1 MNTIIKR
8 SNLMA
13 APEVTELDTPLYQ
26 RVGENL
32 YQLNIQTT
40 AKQVKMK
47 SETDTDSDVQAEIEA
62 LRKKVDNVLSA
73 NDAMVF
79 KGVVN
84 QNSDI
89 AAADYQAGWTYKVG
103 TAGTYKGQKCEVGD
117 LIVCIKDYASPGANA
132 DWTVIQT
139 NIDGAVTG
147 PESAADGNL
156 PAFDG
161 ATGRI
166 IRDSTLKTT
175 DVSDAVAKKHNHTN
189 KTDVLDKLSTQDGEL
204 LFNGKRINDGL
215 VEVASTTSIDSI
227 PENLRDGG
235 LLIVNAGA

>member
-1 MNTIIKR
+1 
-8 SNLMA
+8 MA
-13 APEVTELDTPLYQ
+13 APNVTELNTPLYQ

-84 QNSDI
+84 QDSDI

-147 PESAADGNL
+147 PESAVSENL
-156 PAFDG
+156 ASFDG

-166 IRDSTLKTT
+166 IKDSALKTA
-175 DVSDAVAKKHNHTN
+175 DVSDAVAKKHEHAN

-204 LFNGKRINDGL
+204 LFDGKRINDGL
-215 VEVASTTSIDSI
+215 VEVASTTSIDTI
-227 PENLRDGG
+227 PDNLRDGG

>member
-1 MNTIIKR
+1 
-8 SNLMA
+8 MA
-13 APEVTELDTPLYQ
+13 VTELKTPLYQ

-32 YQLNIQTT
+32 YLLNIQTT
-40 AKQVKMK
+40 AEQVKMK
-47 SETDTDSDVQAEIEA
+47 DAEQGESSVQQEIEA
-62 LRKKVDNVLSA
+62 LREAVKNVLAA

-84 QNSDI
+84 QDSDI

-117 LIVCIKDYASPGANA
+117 LIVCIKDYADSAA
-132 DWTVIQT
+132 DSDWTVVQT

-147 PESAADGNL
+147 PESAVSENL
-156 PAFDG
+156 ASFDG

-166 IRDSTLKTT
+166 IKDSALKTA
-175 DVSDAVAKKHNHTN
+175 DVSDAVAKKHEHAN

-204 LFNGKRINDGL
+204 LFDGKRINDGL
-215 VEVASTTSIDSI
+215 VEVASAANIDAI

-235 LLIVNAGA
+235 LLIIAPALGA

>member
-1 MNTIIKR
+1 
-8 SNLMA
+8 MA
-13 APEVTELDTPLYQ
+13 VTELKTPLYQ

-32 YQLNIQTT
+32 YLLNIQTT
-40 AKQVKMK
+40 AEQVKMK
-47 SETDTDSDVQAEIEA
+47 DAEQGESSVQQEIEA
-62 LRKKVDNVLSA
+62 LREAVKNVLAA

-84 QNSDI
+84 QDSDI

-117 LIVCIKDYASPGANA
+117 LIVCIKDYADPAADS
-132 DWTVIQT
+132 DWTVVQT

-147 PESAADGNL
+147 PESAVSENL
-156 PAFDG
+156 ASFDG

-166 IRDSTLKTT
+166 IKDSTLKTA
-175 DVSDAVAKKHNHTN
+175 DVSDAVAKKHEHAN

-204 LFNGKRINDGL
+204 LFDGKRINDGL
-215 VEVASTTSIDSI
+215 VEVASTTSIDTI
-227 PENLRDGG
+227 PDNLRDGG

>member
-1 MNTIIKR
+1 M
-8 SNLMA
+8 
-13 APEVTELDTPLYQ
+13 PVTELDTPLYQ

-40 AKQVKMK
+40 AAQVKMK
-47 SETDTDSDVQAEIEA
+47 NAEQGDSDVQREIEA
-62 LRKKVDNVLSA
+62 LRDAVKNVLSA
-73 NDAMVF
+73 NDAMLF

-84 QNSDI
+84 QDADI

-103 TAGTYKGQKCEVGD
+103 SSGTYKGQKCEVGD
-117 LIVCIKDYASPGANA
+117 LIVCVKDYADPAADS
-132 DWTVIQT
+132 DWTVIQA

-147 PESAADGNL
+147 PESAVNENL
-156 PAFDG
+156 ASFDG
-161 ATGRI
+161 TTGRI
-166 IRDSTLKTT
+166 IKDSALKTA
-175 DVSDAVAKKHNHTN
+175 DVAEAVAKKHEHAN

-204 LFNGKRINDGL
+204 LFDGKRINDGL

-235 LLIVNAGA
+235 LLIVSAGE

>member
-1 MNTIIKR
+1 
-8 SNLMA
+8 MA
-13 APEVTELDTPLYQ
+13 VTELKTPLYQ

-32 YQLNIQTT
+32 YLLNIQTT
-40 AKQVKMK
+40 AEQVKMK
-47 SETDTDSDVQAEIEA
+47 DAEQGESSVQQEIEA
-62 LRKKVDNVLSA
+62 LREAVKNVLAA

-84 QNSDI
+84 QDSDI

-117 LIVCIKDYASPGANA
+117 LLVCIKDYADPAADS
-132 DWTVIQT
+132 DWTVVQT

-166 IRDSTLKTT
+166 IKDSALKTA
-175 DVSDAVAKKHNHTN
+175 DVSDAVAKKHEHAN

-204 LFNGKRINDGL
+204 LFDGKRINDGL
-215 VEVASTTSIDSI
+215 VEVASAANIDTV
-227 PENLRDGG
+227 PANLRDGG
-235 LLIVNAGA
+235 LLIVNTGA

>member
-1 MNTIIKR
+1 
-8 SNLMA
+8 MA
-13 APEVTELDTPLYQ
+13 APEVTELNTPLYQ

-32 YQLNIQTT
+32 YQLHVQTT
-40 AKQVKMK
+40 AEQVKMK
-47 SETDTDSDVQAEIEA
+47 NAEQGDSSVQQEIET
-62 LRKKVDNVLSA
+62 LRGKLDNILSA
-73 NDAMVF
+73 NDAMIF

-84 QNSDI
+84 QDSDI

-117 LIVCIKDYASPGANA
+117 LIVCVKDHADSAA
-132 DWTVIQT
+132 DSDWTVVQT

-166 IRDSTLKTT
+166 IRDSALRTA
-175 DVSDAVAKKHNHTN
+175 DVSDAVAKKHEHANR
-189 KTDVLDKLSTQDGEL
+189 TDVLDKLSTQDGEL
-204 LFNGKRINDGL
+204 LFDGKRINDGL
-215 VEVASTTSIDSI
+215 VEVASAANIDAI

-235 LLIVNAGA
+235 LLIIAPALGA

>member
-1 MNTIIKR
+1 
-8 SNLMA
+8 MA
-13 APEVTELDTPLYQ
+13 APNVTELNTPLYQ

-40 AKQVKMK
+40 AEQVKMK
-47 SETDTDSDVQAEIEA
+47 DAEQGESSVQQEIEA
-62 LRKKVDNVLSA
+62 LREAVKNVLAA

-84 QNSDI
+84 QDSDI

-117 LIVCIKDYASPGANA
+117 LIVCIKDYADSAA
-132 DWTVIQT
+132 DSDWTVVQT

-147 PESAADGNL
+147 PESAVSENL
-156 PAFDG
+156 ASFDG

-166 IRDSTLKTT
+166 IKDSALKTA
-175 DVSDAVAKKHNHTN
+175 DVFDAVEKKHEHAN

-204 LFNGKRINDGL
+204 LFDGKRINDGL
-215 VEVASTTSIDSI
+215 VEVASTTSIDTI
-227 PENLRDGG
+227 PDNLRDGG

>member
-1 MNTIIKR
+1 
-8 SNLMA
+8 MA
-13 APEVTELDTPLYQ
+13 VTELKTPLYQ

-32 YQLNIQTT
+32 YLLNIQTT
-40 AKQVKMK
+40 AEQVKMK
-47 SETDTDSDVQAEIEA
+47 DAEQGESSVQQEIEA
-62 LRKKVDNVLSA
+62 LREAVKNVLAA

-84 QNSDI
+84 QDSDI

-117 LIVCIKDYASPGANA
+117 LIVCIKDYADSAA
-132 DWTVIQT
+132 DSDWTVVQT

-147 PESAADGNL
+147 PESAVSENL
-156 PAFDG
+156 ASFDG

-166 IRDSTLKTT
+166 IKDSALKTA
-175 DVSDAVAKKHNHTN
+175 DVSDAVAKKHEHAN
-189 KTDVLDKLSTQDGEL
+189 KTDVLDKLSTQEGEL
-204 LFNGKRINDGL
+204 LFDGKRINDGL
-215 VEVASTTSIDSI
+215 VEVASTTSIDTI
-227 PENLRDGG
+227 PDNLRDGG

>member
-1 MNTIIKR
+1 
-8 SNLMA
+8 MA
-13 APEVTELDTPLYQ
+13 APEVTELNTPLYQ

-32 YQLNIQTT
+32 YQLHVQTP
-40 AKQVKMK
+40 AEQVKMK
-47 SETDTDSDVQAEIEA
+47 NAEQGDSSVQQEIET
-62 LRKKVDNVLSA
+62 LRGKLDNILSA
-73 NDAMVF
+73 SDAMVF

-84 QNSDI
+84 QDSDI

-117 LIVCIKDYASPGANA
+117 LIVCVKDHADSAA
-132 DWTVIQT
+132 DSDWTVVQT

-166 IRDSTLKTT
+166 IRDSALRTA
-175 DVSDAVAKKHNHTN
+175 DVSDAVAKKHEHANR
-189 KTDVLDKLSTQDGEL
+189 TDVLDKLSTQDGEL
-204 LFNGKRINDGL
+204 LFDGKRINDGL
-215 VEVASTTSIDSI
+215 VEVASAANIDAI

-235 LLIVNAGA
+235 LLIIAPALGA

>member
-1 MNTIIKR
+1 
-8 SNLMA
+8 MA
-13 APEVTELDTPLYQ
+13 VTELKTPLYQ

-32 YQLNIQTT
+32 YLLNIQTT
-40 AKQVKMK
+40 AEQVKMK
-47 SETDTDSDVQAEIEA
+47 DAEQGESSVQQEIEA
-62 LRKKVDNVLSA
+62 LREAVKNVLAA

-84 QNSDI
+84 QDSDI

-117 LIVCIKDYASPGANA
+117 LIVCIKDYADPAADS
-132 DWTVIQT
+132 DWTVVQT

-147 PESAADGNL
+147 PESAVSENL
-156 PAFDG
+156 ASFDG

-166 IRDSTLKTT
+166 IKDSALKTA
-175 DVSDAVAKKHNHTN
+175 DVSDAVAKKHEHAN
-189 KTDVLDKLSTQDGEL
+189 KTDVLDKLSTQNGEL
-204 LFNGKRINDGL
+204 LFDGKRINDGL
-215 VEVASTTSIDSI
+215 VEVASTTSIDTI
-227 PENLRDGG
+227 PDNLRDGG

>member
-1 MNTIIKR
+1 
-8 SNLMA
+8 MA
-13 APEVTELDTPLYQ
+13 APEVTELNTPLYQ

-47 SETDTDSDVQAEIEA
+47 NAEQGDSDVQQEIEA
-62 LRKKVDNVLSA
+62 LREAVRNVLAA

-84 QNSDI
+84 QDSDI

-103 TAGTYKGQKCEVGD
+103 AAGTYKGQKCEVGD
-117 LIVCIKDYASPGANA
+117 LIVCVKDHADSAA
-132 DWTVIQT
+132 DSDWTVVQT

-147 PESAADGNL
+147 PESAVSENL
-156 PAFDG
+156 ASFDG
-161 ATGRI
+161 TTGRI
-166 IRDSTLKTT
+166 IRDSALRTA
-175 DVSDAVAKKHNHTN
+175 DVSDAVAKKHEHANR
-189 KTDVLDKLSTQDGEL
+189 TDVLDKLSTQDGEL
-204 LFNGKRINDGL
+204 LFDGKRINDGQ

-235 LLIVNAGA
+235 LLIVNTAGA

>member
-1 MNTIIKR
+1 
-8 SNLMA
+8 MA
-13 APEVTELDTPLYQ
+13 VTELNTPLYQ
-26 RVGENL
+26 RVGEKL

-40 AKQVKMK
+40 AEQVKMK
-47 SETDTDSDVQAEIEA
+47 DAEQGESSVQQEIEA
-62 LRKKVDNVLSA
+62 LREAVKNVLAA

-84 QNSDI
+84 QDSDI

-117 LIVCIKDYASPGANA
+117 LIVCIKDYADSPADS
-132 DWTVIQT
+132 DWTVVQT

-147 PESAADGNL
+147 PESAVSENL
-156 PAFDG
+156 ASFDG

-166 IRDSTLKTT
+166 IKDSALRTA
-175 DVSDAVAKKHNHTN
+175 DVSDAVAKKHEHAN

-204 LFNGKRINDGL
+204 LFDGKRINDGL
-215 VEVASTTSIDSI
+215 VEVASTTSIDTI
-227 PENLRDGG
+227 PDNLRDGG

>member
-1 MNTIIKR
+1 MPVT
-8 SNLMA
+8 
-13 APEVTELDTPLYQ
+13 VTELDTPLYQ

-40 AKQVKMK
+40 AEQVKMK
-47 SETDTDSDVQAEIEA
+47 DAEGGDSSAQAEIVA
-62 LRKKVDNVLSA
+62 LREAVKNVLSA
-73 NDAMVF
+73 NDAMLF

-84 QNSDI
+84 QDSDI

-166 IRDSTLKTT
+166 IKDSALKTA
-175 DVSDAVAKKHNHTN
+175 DVSDAVAKKHEHAN
-189 KTDVLDKLSTQDGEL
+189 KADVLDKLSTQDGAL
-204 LFNGKRINDGL
+204 LFDGQPVGDAL
-215 VEVASTTSIDSI
+215 VDVASTASIDAI
-227 PENLRDGG
+227 PDNLRDGG
-235 LLIVNAGA
+235 LLIVSAGA

>member
-1 MNTIIKR
+1 
-8 SNLMA
+8 MA
-13 APEVTELDTPLYQ
+13 APEVTELNTPLYQ

-32 YQLNIQTT
+32 YQLHVQTT
-40 AKQVKMK
+40 AEQVKMK
-47 SETDTDSDVQAEIEA
+47 NAEQGDSSVQQEIET
-62 LRKKVDNVLSA
+62 LRGKLDNILSVS
-73 NDAMVF
+73 DAMVF

-84 QNSDI
+84 QDSDI

-117 LIVCIKDYASPGANA
+117 LIVCVKDHADSAA
-132 DWTVIQT
+132 DSDWTVVQT

-166 IRDSTLKTT
+166 IRDSALRTA
-175 DVSDAVAKKHNHTN
+175 DVSDAVAKKHEHANR
-189 KTDVLDKLSTQDGEL
+189 TDVLDKLSTQDGEL
-204 LFNGKRINDGL
+204 LFDGKRINDGL
-215 VEVASTTSIDSI
+215 VEVASAANIDAI

-235 LLIVNAGA
+235 LLIIAPALGA

>member
-1 MNTIIKR
+1 
-8 SNLMA
+8 MA
-13 APEVTELDTPLYQ
+13 APEVTGLNTPLYQ
-26 RVGENL
+26 RVGKNL
-32 YQLNIQTT
+32 YQLHVQTT
-40 AKQVKMK
+40 AEQVKMK

-62 LRKKVDNVLSA
+62 LRKKVDNVFTA
-73 NDAMVF
+73 NDAMIF

-84 QNSDI
+84 QDSDI

-103 TAGTYKGQKCEVGD
+103 TAGTYKGQKCEMGD

-166 IRDSTLKTT
+166 IRDSALKTT
-175 DVSDAVAKKHNHTN
+175 DVSDTVAKKHSHAN
-189 KTDVLDKLSTQDGEL
+189 KADVLDKLAAQDGKL
-204 LFNGKRINDGL
+204 LFDGKHINDGL
-215 VEVASTTSIDSI
+215 VDVASTTSIDSI
-227 PENLRDGG
+227 PDNLRDGG
-235 LLIVNAGA
+235 LLIVSTGA

>member
-1 MNTIIKR
+1 
-8 SNLMA
+8 MA
-13 APEVTELDTPLYQ
+13 APNVTELNTPLYQ

-40 AKQVKMK
+40 AEQVKMK
-47 SETDTDSDVQAEIEA
+47 DAEQGESSVQQEIEA
-62 LRKKVDNVLSA
+62 LREAVKNVLAA

-79 KGVVN
+79 KGVVS
-84 QNSDI
+84 QDSDI

-117 LIVCIKDYASPGANA
+117 LIVCIKDYADSAA
-132 DWTVIQT
+132 DSDWTVVQT

-166 IRDSTLKTT
+166 IRDSALRTA
-175 DVSDAVAKKHNHTN
+175 DVSDAVAKKHEHANR
-189 KTDVLDKLSTQDGEL
+189 TDVLDKLSTQDGEL
-204 LFNGKRINDGL
+204 LFDGKRINDGL
-215 VEVASTTSIDSI
+215 VEVASAANIDAI

-235 LLIVNAGA
+235 LLIIAPALGA

>member
-1 MNTIIKR
+1 
-8 SNLMA
+8 MA
-13 APEVTELDTPLYQ
+13 VTELKTPLYQ

-32 YQLNIQTT
+32 YLLNIQTT
-40 AKQVKMK
+40 AEQVKMK
-47 SETDTDSDVQAEIEA
+47 DAEQGESSVQQEIEA
-62 LRKKVDNVLSA
+62 LREAVKNVLAA

-84 QNSDI
+84 QDSDI

-117 LIVCIKDYASPGANA
+117 LIVCIKDYADSAA
-132 DWTVIQT
+132 DSDWTVVQT

-147 PESAADGNL
+147 PESAVSENL
-156 PAFDG
+156 ASFDG

-166 IRDSTLKTT
+166 IKDSALKTA
-175 DVSDAVAKKHNHTN
+175 DVSDAVAKKHEHAN
-189 KTDVLDKLSTQDGEL
+189 KTDVLDKLSTQNGEL
-204 LFNGKRINDGL
+204 LFDGKRINDGL
-215 VEVASTTSIDSI
+215 VEVASTTSIDTI
-227 PENLRDGG
+227 PDNLRDGG

>member
-1 MNTIIKR
+1 
-8 SNLMA
+8 MA
-13 APEVTELDTPLYQ
+13 APEVTELNTPLYQ
-26 RVGENL
+26 REGENL
-32 YQLNIQTT
+32 YQLHDQTT
-40 AKQVKMK
+40 AEQVKMK
-47 SETDTDSDVQAEIEA
+47 NAEQGDSSVQQEIET
-62 LRKKVDNVLSA
+62 LRGKLDNILSA
-73 NDAMVF
+73 SDAMVF

-84 QNSDI
+84 QDSDI

-117 LIVCIKDYASPGANA
+117 LIVCVKDHADSAA
-132 DWTVIQT
+132 DSDWTVVQT

-166 IRDSTLKTT
+166 IRDSALRTA
-175 DVSDAVAKKHNHTN
+175 DVSDAVAKKHEHANR
-189 KTDVLDKLSTQDGEL
+189 TDVLDKLSTQDGEL
-204 LFNGKRINDGL
+204 LFDGKRINDGL
-215 VEVASTTSIDSI
+215 VEVASAANIDAI

-235 LLIVNAGA
+235 LLIIAPALGA

>member
-1 MNTIIKR
+1 
-8 SNLMA
+8 MA
-13 APEVTELDTPLYQ
+13 VTELKTPLYQ
-26 RVGENL
+26 RVGEKL
-32 YQLNIQTT
+32 YLLNIQTT
-40 AKQVKMK
+40 AEQVKMK
-47 SETDTDSDVQAEIEA
+47 DAEQGESSVQQEIEA
-62 LRKKVDNVLSA
+62 LREAVKNVLAA

-84 QNSDI
+84 QDSDI

-117 LIVCIKDYASPGANA
+117 LIVCIKDYADSAA
-132 DWTVIQT
+132 DSDWTVVQT

-147 PESAADGNL
+147 PESAVSENL
-156 PAFDG
+156 ASFDG

-166 IRDSTLKTT
+166 IKDSALKTA
-175 DVSDAVAKKHNHTN
+175 DVSDAVAKKHEHAN

-204 LFNGKRINDGL
+204 LFDGKRINDGL
-215 VEVASTTSIDSI
+215 VEVASTTSIDTI
-227 PENLRDGG
+227 PDNLRDGG

>member
-1 MNTIIKR
+1 
-8 SNLMA
+8 MA
-13 APEVTELDTPLYQ
+13 APEVTELNTPLYQ

-40 AKQVKMK
+40 AEQVKMK
-47 SETDTDSDVQAEIEA
+47 DAEQGESSVQQEIEA
-62 LRKKVDNVLSA
+62 LREAVKNVLAA

-84 QNSDI
+84 QDSDI

-117 LIVCIKDYASPGANA
+117 LIVCIKDYADSAA
-132 DWTVIQT
+132 DSDWTVVQT

-147 PESAADGNL
+147 PESAVSENL
-156 PAFDG
+156 ASFDG

-166 IRDSTLKTT
+166 IKDSALKTA
-175 DVSDAVAKKHNHTN
+175 DVSDAVEKKHEHAN

-204 LFNGKRINDGL
+204 LFDGKRINDGL
-215 VEVASTTSIDSI
+215 VEVASTTSIDTI
-227 PENLRDGG
+227 PDNLRDGG

>member
-13 APEVTELDTPLYQ
+13 VPEITELDTPLYQ
-26 RVGENL
+26 RVGEKL
-32 YQLNIQTT
+32 YQLNIQTS

-84 QNSDI
+84 QDSDI

-147 PESAADGNL
+147 PESAVSENL
-156 PAFDG
+156 ASFDG

-166 IRDSTLKTT
+166 IKDSTLKTT

-189 KTDVLDKLSTQDGEL
+189 KTDVLDKLSTQNGEL

>member
-1 MNTIIKR
+1 
-8 SNLMA
+8 MA
-13 APEVTELDTPLYQ
+13 APEVNELNTPLYQ

-32 YQLNIQTT
+32 YQLHVQTT
-40 AKQVKMK
+40 AEQVKMK
-47 SETDTDSDVQAEIEA
+47 NAEQGDSSVQQEIET
-62 LRKKVDNVLSA
+62 LRGKLDNILSA
-73 NDAMVF
+73 SDAMVF

-84 QNSDI
+84 QDSDI

-117 LIVCIKDYASPGANA
+117 LIVCVKDHADSAA
-132 DWTVIQT
+132 DSDWTVVQT

-166 IRDSTLKTT
+166 IRDSALRTA
-175 DVSDAVAKKHNHTN
+175 DVSDAVAKKHEHANR
-189 KTDVLDKLSTQDGEL
+189 TDVLDKLSTQDGEL
-204 LFNGKRINDGL
+204 LFDGKRINDGL
-215 VEVASTTSIDSI
+215 VEVASAANIDAI

-235 LLIVNAGA
+235 LLIIAPALGA

>member
-1 MNTIIKR
+1 
-8 SNLMA
+8 MA
-13 APEVTELDTPLYQ
+13 APNVTELNTPLYQ

-40 AKQVKMK
+40 AEQVKMK
-47 SETDTDSDVQAEIEA
+47 DAEQGESSVQQEIEA
-62 LRKKVDNVLSA
+62 LREAVKNVLAA

-84 QNSDI
+84 QDSDI

-117 LIVCIKDYASPGANA
+117 LIVCIKDYADSAA
-132 DWTVIQT
+132 DSDWTVVQT

-147 PESAADGNL
+147 PESAVSENL
-156 PAFDG
+156 ASFDG

-166 IRDSTLKTT
+166 IKDSALKTA
-175 DVSDAVAKKHNHTN
+175 DVFDAVAKKHEHAN

-204 LFNGKRINDGL
+204 LFDGKRINDGL
-215 VEVASTTSIDSI
+215 VEVASTTSIDTI
-227 PENLRDGG
+227 PDNLRDGG

>member
-1 MNTIIKR
+1 
-8 SNLMA
+8 MA
-13 APEVTELDTPLYQ
+13 VTELNTPLYQ

-32 YQLNIQTT
+32 YLLNIQTT
-40 AKQVKMK
+40 AEQVKMK
-47 SETDTDSDVQAEIEA
+47 DAEQSESSVQQEIEA
-62 LRKKVDNVLSA
+62 LREAVKNVLAA

-84 QNSDI
+84 QDSDI

-117 LIVCIKDYASPGANA
+117 LIVCIKDYADSPADS
-132 DWTVIQT
+132 DWTVVQT

-166 IRDSTLKTT
+166 IKDSALRTA
-175 DVSDAVAKKHNHTN
+175 DVSDAVAKKHEHAN

-204 LFNGKRINDGL
+204 LFDGKRINDGL
-215 VEVASTTSIDSI
+215 VEVASTTSIDTI
-227 PENLRDGG
+227 PDNLRDGG

>member
-1 MNTIIKR
+1 
-8 SNLMA
+8 MA
-13 APEVTELDTPLYQ
+13 VTELKTPLYQ

-32 YQLNIQTT
+32 YLLNIQTT
-40 AKQVKMK
+40 AEQVKMK
-47 SETDTDSDVQAEIEA
+47 DAEQGESSVQQEIEA
-62 LRKKVDNVLSA
+62 LREAVKNVLAA

-84 QNSDI
+84 QDSDI

-117 LIVCIKDYASPGANA
+117 LIVCIKDYADSAA
-132 DWTVIQT
+132 DSDWTVVQT

-147 PESAADGNL
+147 PESAVSENL
-156 PAFDG
+156 ASFDG

-166 IRDSTLKTT
+166 IKDSALKTA
-175 DVSDAVAKKHNHTN
+175 DVSDAVAKKHEHAN
-189 KTDVLDKLSTQDGEL
+189 KTDVLDKLSTQNGEL
-204 LFNGKRINDGL
+204 LFDGKRINDGL
-215 VEVASTTSIDSI
+215 VEVASAANIDAI

-235 LLIVNAGA
+235 LLIIAPALGA

>member
-1 MNTIIKR
+1 
-8 SNLMA
+8 MA
-13 APEVTELDTPLYQ
+13 VTELKTPLYQ
-26 RVGENL
+26 RVGEKL
-32 YQLNIQTT
+32 YLLNIQTT
-40 AKQVKMK
+40 AEQVKMK
-47 SETDTDSDVQAEIEA
+47 DAEQGESSVQQEIEA
-62 LRKKVDNVLSA
+62 LREAVKNVLAA

-84 QNSDI
+84 QDSDI

-117 LIVCIKDYASPGANA
+117 LIVCIKDYADSAA
-132 DWTVIQT
+132 DSDWTVVQT

-147 PESAADGNL
+147 PESAVSENL
-156 PAFDG
+156 ASFDG

-166 IRDSTLKTT
+166 IKDSALKTA
-175 DVSDAVAKKHNHTN
+175 DVSDAVAKKHEHAN

-204 LFNGKRINDGL
+204 LFDGKRINDGL

>member
-1 MNTIIKR
+1 
-8 SNLMA
+8 MA
-13 APEVTELDTPLYQ
+13 VTELKTPLYQ

-32 YQLNIQTT
+32 YLLNIQTT
-40 AKQVKMK
+40 AEQVKMK
-47 SETDTDSDVQAEIEA
+47 DAEQGESSVQQEIEA

-84 QNSDI
+84 QDSDI

-117 LIVCIKDYASPGANA
+117 LIVCIKDYADPAADS
-132 DWTVIQT
+132 DWTVVQT

-147 PESAADGNL
+147 PESAVSENL
-156 PAFDG
+156 ASFDG

-166 IRDSTLKTT
+166 IKDSALKTA
-175 DVSDAVAKKHNHTN
+175 DVSDAVAKKHEHAN

-204 LFNGKRINDGL
+204 LFDGKRINDGL
-215 VEVASTTSIDSI
+215 VEVASTTSIDTI
-227 PENLRDGG
+227 PDNLRDGG

>member
-1 MNTIIKR
+1 
-8 SNLMA
+8 MA
-13 APEVTELDTPLYQ
+13 APEVTELNTPLYQ

-32 YQLNIQTT
+32 YQLHVQTT
-40 AKQVKMK
+40 AEQVKMK
-47 SETDTDSDVQAEIEA
+47 NAEQGDSSVQQEIET
-62 LRKKVDNVLSA
+62 LRGKLDNILSA
-73 NDAMVF
+73 SDAMVF

-84 QNSDI
+84 QDSDI

-117 LIVCIKDYASPGANA
+117 LIVCVKDHADSAA
-132 DWTVIQT
+132 DSDWTVVQT

-166 IRDSTLKTT
+166 IRDSALRTA
-175 DVSDAVAKKHNHTN
+175 DVSDVVAKKHEHANR
-189 KTDVLDKLSTQDGEL
+189 TDVLDKLSTQDGEL
-204 LFNGKRINDGL
+204 LFDGKRINDGL
-215 VEVASTTSIDSI
+215 VEVASAANIDAI

-235 LLIVNAGA
+235 LLIIAPALGA

>member
-1 MNTIIKR
+1 
-8 SNLMA
+8 MA
-13 APEVTELDTPLYQ
+13 APNVTELNTPLYQ

-40 AKQVKMK
+40 AEQVKMK
-47 SETDTDSDVQAEIEA
+47 DAEQGESSVQQEIEA
-62 LRKKVDNVLSA
+62 LREAVKNVLAA

-84 QNSDI
+84 QDSDI

-117 LIVCIKDYASPGANA
+117 LIVCIKDYADSAA
-132 DWTVIQT
+132 DSDWTVVQT

-147 PESAADGNL
+147 PESAVSENL
-156 PAFDG
+156 ASFDG

-166 IRDSTLKTT
+166 IKDSALKTA
-175 DVSDAVAKKHNHTN
+175 DVSDAVAKKHEHAN
-189 KTDVLDKLSTQDGEL
+189 KTDVLDKLSTQNGEL
-204 LFNGKRINDGL
+204 LFDGKRINDGL
-215 VEVASTTSIDSI
+215 VEVASTTSIDTI
-227 PENLRDGG
+227 PDNLRDGG